1 MRTCLW
7 QKRLLQACI
16 FACLFWLL
24 LPMARQKTE
33 ACSWDYLIWMI
44 RSKNADP
51 LYRFVRDGKAG
62 YIDNTG
68 KVVIEPKLN
77 GDGNYGGEFHDGLL
91 EIGVS
96 SGQYVDKTGKLVI
109 DKGFE
114 RGWAFSEGLAV
125 AMPKNGNLWGYID
138 PTGKFVIS
146 PRFATHPNGYVH
158 SFSEDFAAIRV
169 AKRYGFINRSG
180 DMAIEPKFFHAMDF
194 HDGMAR
200 IVNEGP
206 CSLISDGPCPE
217 VRIIPDSADQDVPA
231 CKYSFIDKAG
241 NIISSGRYDRAKNF
255 SEGLAPVRMGE
266 RWGFIDKKGMIA
278 IPPVFHDAEPFSE
291 GLALIRQNGLYGFI
305 DRAGKVIIA
314 PQFKYAE
321 SFAEERAVVS
331 DVGASG
337 PFYYIN
343 KLGQQPFPNRY
354 FLASHFYKGLAH
366 VQLKSADSKDSNENS
381 LYTPGK
387 FAYINS
393 SGKEVFTYEGN
404 R

>member
-1 MRTCLW
+1 MRTSFW
-7 QKRLLQACI
+7 QKRLLQTCI

-24 LPMARQKTE
+24 LPMAKQKTE

-51 LYRFVRDGKAG
+51 LYRFVRNDKAG
-62 YIDNTG
+62 YIENTG
-68 KVVIEPKLN
+68 KVVIEPKFNVYGN
-77 GDGNYGGEFHDGLL
+77 GGGEFHDGLL

-114 RGWAFSEGLAV
+114 RGWTFSEGLAV
-125 AMPKNGNLWGYID
+125 AMPKNSNLWGYID
-138 PTGKFVIS
+138 RSGQFAIS
-146 PRFATHPNGYVH
+146 PRFETHPKGYVH
-158 SFSEDFAAIRV
+158 SFSEDFAAIEV
-169 AKRYGFINRSG
+169 SKRYGFINRSG
-180 DMAIEPKFFHAMDF
+180 NVAIEPKFLHAMDF
-194 HDGMAR
+194 CDGMAR
-200 IVNEGP
+200 VIIEGP
-206 CSLISDGPCPE
+206 CYFSDDGPCSE
-217 VRIIPDSADQDVPA
+217 VRTIPEWADRDVPA
-231 CKYSFIDKAG
+231 CKYAFIDKTG
-241 NIISSGRYDRAKNF
+241 TIISSDRYDRAKNF

-278 IPPVFHDAEPFSE
+278 ITPVFHDAEPFSE

-305 DRAGKVIIA
+305 DRAGRVIIA

-354 FLASHFYKGLAH
+354 VLASHFYKGLAH
-366 VQLKSADSKDSNENS
+366 VKLKSENLKDSTENS
-381 LYTPGK
+381 LYAPGK

-393 SGKEVFTYEGN
+393 SGKEVFTHEGN